1 MQNSLLWRA
10 EWKILPVEEGVYFFK
25 TFIKMH
31 YLRQRIQKDQTE
43 YRKVRRKSNV
53 NAPECMCI
61 NDNSQKFPGNELS
74 YL

>member
-1 MQNSLLWRA
+1 
-10 EWKILPVEEGVYFFK
+10 
-25 TFIKMH
+25 MH

-53 NAPECMCI
+53 NAPEYMCI